1 MTARGS
7 LLPKLLRTTTFR
19 LLLVYLAVFAL
30 SVTVIL
36 GYVAWSTTRI
46 FNDQIIDT
54 IEAEIGGLAEQ
65 YRTAGIRRLVNIVDR
80 RSRQPGASL
89 YLLTTNAGE
98 RIVGNI
104 ATLPS
109 GTLDQAGEKEIAYAK
124 NDEEARDHEAIVRVI
139 LLPGGFRLLVGRDVE
154 DRVRLRDIIGRVAGV
169 SLVLL
174 GLLGALGGWFVTRRV
189 LKRIDGMTGT
199 TETIMAGNLT
209 GRLQVAGTGDEFD
222 RLALNLNAM
231 LDRIG
236 ELMTGISE
244 VSNTIAHDLK
254 TPLTRLRNRADE
266 ALRTAE
272 SPDALRA
279 ALDGVIEESDNLIR
293 IFNALLMIA
302 RLEAGHASEAMAD
315 VDVAEVANGLAEL
328 YEPLAEEAGV
338 RLEVE
343 VEPDLP
349 VHGSRELIGQ
359 AVANLLDN
367 ALKYG
372 APIADGQPATVAIGA
387 RRDGDAVAIRVADR
401 GAGIP
406 EGDRGR
412 VLERFVRLEAARSRP
427 GFGLGLSLVAA
438 VARLHGGSVALNDH
452 RPGLEAVLRLPV
464 RVPAPG

>member
-30 SVTVIL
+30 SVFLIL

-46 FNDQIIDT
+46 FNDQVIDT

-89 YLLTTNAGE
+89 YLLATNAGE
-98 RIVGNI
+98 KIVGNI
-104 ATLPS
+104 GSLPT
-109 GTLDQAGEKEIAYAK
+109 GTLDQAGEKEIQYAK
-124 NDEEARDHEAIVRVI
+124 NEEEAREHGAIVRVI
-139 LLPGGFRLLVGRDVE
+139 LLPGGFRLLVGRDLN
-154 DRVRLRDIIGRVAGV
+154 DRLRIRDIIGQLAGV
-169 SLVLL
+169 SLILV
-174 GLLGALGGWFVTRRV
+174 GVLGALGGWFVTRRV

-199 TETIMAGNLT
+199 TETIMAGDLT
-209 GRLQVAGTGDEFD
+209 GRLQISGSGDEFD
-222 RLALNLNAM
+222 RLAQNLNAM
-231 LDRIG
+231 LDRIS

-266 ALRTAE
+266 AQRSARTPEELRG
-272 SPDALRA
+272 

-315 VDVAEVANGLAEL
+315 LDVAEVANGLAEL

-338 RLEVE
+338 KLTVDVE
-343 VEPDLP
+343 ANLP

-372 APIADGQPATVAIGA
+372 TPEAGSDAVLAIGA
-387 RRDGDAVAIRVADR
+387 RRDGDAVTIEVADH
-401 GAGIP
+401 GPGIP

-412 VLERFVRLEAARSRP
+412 VLERFVRLEEARSRP
-427 GFGLGLSLVAA
+427 GFGLGLSLVSA
-438 VARLHGGSVALNDH
+438 VARLHGGTFSLNDN
-452 RPGLEAVLRLPV
+452 RPGLGAVLRLPA
-464 RVPAPG
+464 RSPAAA